1 MADVL
6 VPWRQQNAWL
16 CIETKKMIS
25 TSCLREDYIEGALE
39 DLVLL
44 ERFRD
49 KRSIVKDPI
58 ILVS

>member
-1 MADVL
+1 MEREN
-6 VPWRQQNAWL
+6 PNFY
-16 CIETKKMIS
+16 
-25 TSCLREDYIEGALE
+25 LREDYIEGALE